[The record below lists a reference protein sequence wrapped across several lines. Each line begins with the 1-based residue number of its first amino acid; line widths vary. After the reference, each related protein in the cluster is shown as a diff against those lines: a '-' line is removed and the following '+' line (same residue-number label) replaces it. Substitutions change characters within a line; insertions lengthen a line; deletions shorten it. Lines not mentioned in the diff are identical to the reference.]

1 MGQFL
6 ADLVMTSLTVL
17 VPGLYFVL
25 LVEPVEGLRAYRYRF
40 IHKES
45 ALEALNNAITVG
57 LIGYI
62 LFLFSVP
69 ALEIFLDTAFGFTF
83 SGVISSSGEFIQA
96 FTLFVLT
103 LVNVSLA
110 YTGLRK

>member
-1 MGQFL
+1 MGEFL
-6 ADLVMTSLTVL
+6 AELVMTSVTVV

-25 LVEPVEGLRAYRYRF
+25 FVEPVDNLRAYRYRF

-45 ALEALNNAITVG
+45 VLESLNNAITVG

-69 ALEIFLDTAFGFTF
+69 AIEIFLDTSFGFTL
-83 SGVISSSGEFIQA
+83 SGAVSSAGEIVQA

-103 LVNVSLA
+103 LVNMSLA
-110 YTGLRK
+110 YMGLRK

>member
-25 LVEPVEGLRAYRYRF
+25 LVEPVDNLRAYRYRF

-69 ALEIFLDTAFGFTF
+69 ALEIFLNSTFGFTF
-83 SGVISSSGEFIQA
+83 SGFISSSGEFVQA

-103 LVNVSLA
+103 LVNMTLA
-110 YTGLRK
+110 YMGLRK

>member
-6 ADLVMTSLTVL
+6 ADLVMTSLTVV

-40 IHKES
+40 IHKDS

-69 ALEIFLDTAFGFTF
+69 ALEIFLDSAFGFTF
-83 SGVISSSGEFIQA
+83 SGAVLSAGEFIQA
-96 FTLFVLT
+96 FALFVLT
-103 LVNVSLA
+103 LVNMTLA
-110 YTGLRK
+110 YMGLRK

>member
-6 ADLVMTSLTVL
+6 ANLVMTSLTVV

-40 IHKES
+40 IHKDS
-45 ALEALNNAITVG
+45 ALESLNNAITVG

-62 LFLFSVP
+62 LFLFAVP
-69 ALEIFLDTAFGFTF
+69 GLEIFLETTFGFTF
-83 SGVISSSGEFIQA
+83 AGAISSAGEILQA

-103 LVNVSLA
+103 LVNMSLA
-110 YTGLRK
+110 YMGLRK